1 MCSVLPGVP
10 RLRAGRGPRGSLPDC
25 LRGAG
30 RAAGPGRL
38 RSWQVGEPERREDSG
53 GLRESPQP
61 VTGPGQRNSTQASRA
76 GAWGS
81 HTV

>member
-1 MCSVLPGVP
+1 MQRAAWRPQAACGEGAQGQPAGLPA
-10 RLRAGRGPRGSLPDC
+10 RCRSCCGSREAKE
-25 LRGAG
+25 LRG
-30 RAAGPGRL
+30 
-38 RSWQVGEPERREDSG
+38 ERREDSG